1 MQLHLPFWDKDK
13 PKQNERPSFLLFF
26 VKARRTHSSRERKS
40 MGQEKV
46 FNILAGLGLSRN
58 DIRLKKLQR
67 KNLVTVKSERV
78 ALYLAIPFEKALD
91 SFTKLRIKEVT
102 QMQFDRKALLGQPN
116 QK

>member
-1 MQLHLPFWDKDK
+1 
-13 PKQNERPSFLLFF
+13 
-26 VKARRTHSSRERKS
+26 

-58 DIRLKKLQR
+58 DIRIYIFLAKKGPKVGRELSETLNINQRKTYASLKKLQR
-67 KNLVTVKSERV
+67 KNLVMIKSERV

-91 SFTKLRIKEVT
+91 SFTELRIKEVT
-102 QMQFDRKALLGQPN
+102 QIQFDRKALLGQPN